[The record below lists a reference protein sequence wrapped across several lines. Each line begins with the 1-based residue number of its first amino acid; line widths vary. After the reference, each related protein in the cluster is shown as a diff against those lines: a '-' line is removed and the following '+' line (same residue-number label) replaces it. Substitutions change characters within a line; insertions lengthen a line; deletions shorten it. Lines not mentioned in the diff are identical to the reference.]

1 MNWNTLKTGFLLA
14 ALTGL
19 VLLIGDWLGGRGGLI
34 FAFIFAVAMNVG
46 AYWYSDKVVL
56 RMYKAREVS
65 EAEAPSLFGA
75 VRRLTQ
81 RAGLPMPKVYII
93 PQPTPNAFATGR
105 NPENSA
111 VAVTEG
117 LLELMDQEE
126 LEGVIA
132 HELGHIRNRDILIST
147 IAATLAGV
155 IMMVARWLQFS
166 LFFFGG
172 AMSDDDSP
180 GGVFGLIILAIL
192 APIAALLIQMAISRS
207 REYQADATGARITG
221 NPYGLARAL
230 EKLDHASRRVPLE
243 GGNPATAHLFI
254 VKPFSR
260 GRGQSMLRFFS
271 THPPVEERIK
281 RLSELT
287 IG

>member
-1 MNWNTLKTGFLLA
+1 M
-14 ALTGL
+14 
-19 VLLIGDWLGGRGGLI
+19 
-34 FAFIFAVAMNVG
+34 
-46 AYWYSDKVVL
+46 
-56 RMYKAREVS
+56 
-65 EAEAPSLFGA
+65 
-75 VRRLTQ
+75 
-81 RAGLPMPKVYII
+81 
-93 PQPTPNAFATGR
+93 
-105 NPENSA
+105 
-111 VAVTEG
+111 
-117 LLELMDQEE
+117 
-126 LEGVIA
+126 IA

>member
-1 MNWNTLKTGFLLA
+1 MNWYTLKTGILLA
-14 ALTGL
+14 AMTAL
-19 VLLIGDWLGGRGGLI
+19 VLLIGDWLGGGSGLI
-34 FAFIFAVAMNVG
+34 FAFVFAIAMNVG

-65 EAEAPSLFGA
+65 EAQAPGLVGT
-75 VRRLTQ
+75 VRRLVQ

-117 LLELMDQEE
+117 LLDLMGQEE

-132 HELGHIRNRDILIST
+132 HELGHVRNRDILIST
-147 IAATLAGV
+147 VAATLAGV

-172 AMSDDDSP
+172 AVGDDDAP
-180 GGVFGLIILAIL
+180 GGAIGLIVLAIL

-207 REYQADATGARITG
+207 REYQADATGARIAG
-221 NPYGLARAL
+221 HPEGLARAL
-230 EKLDHASRRVPLE
+230 EKLDYASRRLPIE

-254 VKPFSR
+254 VNPFR
-260 GRGQSMLRFFS
+260 GKSMLRFFS
-271 THPPVEERIK
+271 THPPVEERIR
-281 RLSELT
+281 RLRAFALR
-287 IG
+287 

>member
-1 MNWNTLKTGFLLA
+1 MNWYTLKTGILLA
-14 ALTGL
+14 AMTGL
-19 VLLIGDWLGGRGGLI
+19 VLLIGDWLGGRSGLI
-34 FAFIFAVAMNVG
+34 FAFFFAIAMNVG

-65 EAEAPSLFGA
+65 EAQAPGLVGT
-75 VRRLTQ
+75 VRRLAQ

-105 NPENSA
+105 NPQNSA

-117 LLELMDQEE
+117 LLDLMSQEE
-126 LEGVIA
+126 LEGVLA
-132 HELGHIRNRDILIST
+132 HELGHVRNRDILIST

-172 AMSDDDSP
+172 AAGDDDSP
-180 GGVFGLIILAIL
+180 GGVIGLIALAVL

-207 REYQADATGARITG
+207 REYQADATGARIAG
-221 NPYGLARAL
+221 DPEGLAQAL
-230 EKLDHASRRVPLE
+230 EKLDYASRRLPLE

-254 VKPFSR
+254 VNPFR
-260 GRGQSMLRFFS
+260 GRSLLRFFR

-281 RLSELT
+281 RLRALR
-287 IG
+287 

>member
-34 FAFIFAVAMNVG
+34 FAFIFAIAMNVG
-46 AYWYSDKVVL
+46 AYWYSDKIVL